1 MSKRKQT
8 QWPFGQI
15 IIFLC
20 HSRTCSCLSYF
31 KIYLFISLFFYFLIS
46 FSFNQTG
53 PLHIH
58 YGFCFCGFVGFLPL
72 YLILL
77 PLLVLFSQCLL
88 FVLSNYNLFLFHLV
102 ILYFIFILLIY
113 VCILMR
119 KRNE

>member
-1 MSKRKQT
+1 MS
-8 QWPFGQI
+8 G
-15 IIFLC
+15 
-20 HSRTCSCLSYF
+20 S
-31 KIYLFISLFFYFLIS
+31 
-46 FSFNQTG
+46 
-53 PLHIH
+53 
-58 YGFCFCGFVGFLPL
+58 LPL